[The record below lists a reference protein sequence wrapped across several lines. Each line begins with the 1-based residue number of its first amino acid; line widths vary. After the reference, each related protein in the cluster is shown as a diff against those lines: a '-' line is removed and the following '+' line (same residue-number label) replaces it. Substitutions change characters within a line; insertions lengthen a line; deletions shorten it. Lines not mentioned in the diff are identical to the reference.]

1 MMMLNLGQ
9 PTINQERAWLS
20 PNIWIGPS
28 ILAAILLVELLL
40 GLVTTDATIAHTM
53 VEAKEIGI
61 ALFGPYV
68 LAVELASMLLLAGLV
83 GAFHLARNSAM
94 TVMMQAIPLE
104 HGLILATILFLLGL
118 VGVLTRRN
126 LVFVLMSLEIMLNA
140 AGLAFVVGASRWGEA
155 DGQVMF
161 LMILSLAAAEV
172 AIGLGLVLQLFLISI
187 KLWI

>member
-1 MMMLNLGQ
+1 
-9 PTINQERAWLS
+9 
-20 PNIWIGPS
+20 
-28 ILAAILLVELLL
+28 
-40 GLVTTDATIAHTM
+40 
-53 VEAKEIGI
+53 
-61 ALFGPYV
+61 
-68 LAVELASMLLLAGLV
+68 
-83 GAFHLARNSAM
+83 M

-126 LVFVLMSLEIMLNA
+126 LIFVLMSLEIMLNA

-172 AIGLGLVLQLFLISI
+172 AIGLGLVLQLFNKHKTLDLDTLN
-187 KLWI
+187 KMRG

>member
-1 MMMLNLGQ
+1 
-9 PTINQERAWLS
+9 
-20 PNIWIGPS
+20 
-28 ILAAILLVELLL
+28 
-40 GLVTTDATIAHTM
+40 
-53 VEAKEIGI
+53 
-61 ALFGPYV
+61 
-68 LAVELASMLLLAGLV
+68 
-83 GAFHLARNSAM
+83 M

-126 LVFVLMSLEIMLNA
+126 LIFVLMSLEIMLNA

-172 AIGLGLVLQLFLISI
+172 AIGLGLVLQLFNKYKTLDLDTLN
-187 KLWI
+187 KMRG